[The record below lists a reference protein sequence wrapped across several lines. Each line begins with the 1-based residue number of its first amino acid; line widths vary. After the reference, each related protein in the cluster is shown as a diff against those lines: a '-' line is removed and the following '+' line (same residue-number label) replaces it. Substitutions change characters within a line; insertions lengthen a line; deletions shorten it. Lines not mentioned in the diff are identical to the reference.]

1 MEYFAMDKLIF
12 VKQLAAWGTIIFLL
26 IVAFTAIFPKNKI
39 LKEVFKYTLYMYSN
53 LMMFIL
59 GYIL

>member
-1 MEYFAMDKLIF
+1 MDNLIF
-12 VKQLAAWGTIIFLL
+12 AKQLAAWGTTIFLL
-26 IVAFTAIFPKNKI
+26 ISAFTAVFPKNKI

-59 GYIL
+59 VYFFH